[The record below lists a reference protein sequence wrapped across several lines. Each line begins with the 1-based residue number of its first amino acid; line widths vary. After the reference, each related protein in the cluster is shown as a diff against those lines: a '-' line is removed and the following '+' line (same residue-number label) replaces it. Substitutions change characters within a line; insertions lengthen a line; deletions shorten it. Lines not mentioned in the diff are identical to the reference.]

1 MTMPLHVQVK
11 MTPRFQAV
19 MTELSV
25 CYERYLRNVVDL
37 SEYEKAPFASF
48 DMNAWSRLNDA
59 YFVRLKEILAEAHTL
74 SFHSAVK

>member
-1 MTMPLHVQVK
+1 MSLHVQVK

-37 SEYEKAPFASF
+37 AEYEKAPFASF

-59 YFVRLKEILAEAHTL
+59 YLVRLKELLAEAHTL
-74 SFHSAVK
+74 SIHTAVK